1 MTSFRERGPIPI
13 GIASLIG
20 ITLGLLFAFYF
31 KRIPFFA
38 NNYTL
43 KAEFADAA
51 GLGPENEVRVAGIK
65 VGKVTAVELLKDH
78 VLVSMQI
85 ENGVDIPKRSRAAIS
100 LKTILG
106 TKFVKVN
113 ALGAGPFF
121 KDGDTIPIRQTSIPF
136 EIYQAANAGVHLLQ
150 EIDAKAL
157 NEGFK
162 ALASI
167 TDDPNR
173 NLARTLEG
181 SAEVTQAI
189 ASQGDALQSLIEH
202 GEELLAALD
211 ESSPD
216 IQALL
221 TNGDKA
227 IELLARRRATV
238 QALLI
243 NTERLLASFGDL
255 LKDNRSRIDR
265 ILNDLHA
272 VLLIV
277 DAKLAD
283 LEQAVR
289 LLGPSSE
296 SFGRVVWRGRWAA
309 ICVAALQAKV
319 TVAGVPVTATA
330 GTGPTGPVGCSP

>member
-1 MTSFRERGPIPI
+1 MISFRERGPIPI
-13 GIASLIG
+13 GIASIIG
-20 ITLGLLFAFYF
+20 ITLGVLFAFYF

-43 KAEFADAA
+43 KAQFADAA
-51 GLGPENEVRVAGIK
+51 GLNPENEVRVAGIK
-65 VGKVTAVELLKDH
+65 VGKVTRVELLKDR
-78 VLVSMQI
+78 VLVTMQI
-85 ENGVDIPKRSRAAIS
+85 ENGVDIPKHSRAAIS

-106 TKFVKVN
+106 TKFVKIN
-113 ALGAGPFF
+113 GLGGGPFF
-121 KDGDTIPIRQTSIPF
+121 KEGDTIPMKQTSIPF
-136 EIYQAANAGVHLLQ
+136 EIYQAANAGVQILQ

-157 NEGFK
+157 NEGLK
-162 ALASI
+162 ALAEI

-189 ASQGDALQSLIEH
+189 ASQGDALQLLIEH

-211 ESSPD
+211 KSSPD
-216 IQALL
+216 IQAII

-227 IELLARRRATV
+227 LELLARRRATV
-238 QALLI
+238 QQLLR
-243 NTERLLASFGDL
+243 NTDRLLASFGDL
-255 LKDNRSRIDR
+255 LQDNRSRIDR
-265 ILNDLHA
+265 ILNDLHS

-296 SFGRVVWRGRWAA
+296 SISRIAWRGRWAS

-319 TVAGVPVTATA
+319 TVSGVPFQASA
-330 GTGPTGPVGCSP
+330 GTGPTGPVNCSP